1 MESIDQPMLVID
13 GGDNDGKTIPIGKTT
28 VRMGRLPDNDVVVNE
43 TGGSRNHAEIVGTDS
58 GYYLRDLNSTNGT
71 GVNRTRIGESEHLL
85 HDGDRIRLASCDV
98 SFVFRYFAASTL
110 EMTMI
115 KSPIEEGAEGSREAD
130 QDQGAPGE
138 GAQASSASELEVP
151 VESFEATVEPV
162 DEEIYEGTV
171 KLKVEAEGDIQQ
183 VVQFVQELRQNE
195 NVISGDGTGSAGTST
210 ASIPV
215 VRAEK
220 EESSEGL
227 RHLRPYSFA
236 QMILDAGV
244 LSAEQISKAQE
255 AAQRERE
262 PLGHI
267 LVRDGLVLSRDLA
280 TLTALHLGLPMVDLR
295 SETVELDAVRL
306 LPQDIA
312 RRYLVLPVR
321 QTGDRMTVAMTDPTD
336 LQTIQ
341 DITPRTGL
349 TIEPVIAPPEEHPA
363 CGGRANFADPGSPGP
378 SDGHPR
384 GTVGD
389 PTSNQVSHRRNPA

>member
-1 MESIDQPMLVID
+1 MNEDGMSPGDESV
-13 GGDNDGKTIPIGKTT
+13 T
-28 VRMGRLPDNDVVVNE
+28 
-43 TGGSRNHAEIVGTDS
+43 
-58 GYYLRDLNSTNGT
+58 
-71 GVNRTRIGESEHLL
+71 
-85 HDGDRIRLASCDV
+85 
-98 SFVFRYFAASTL
+98 
-110 EMTMI
+110 
-115 KSPIEEGAEGSREAD
+115 
-130 QDQGAPGE
+130 
-138 GAQASSASELEVP
+138 
-151 VESFEATVEPV
+151 
-162 DEEIYEGTV
+162 
-171 KLKVEAEGDIQQ
+171 
-183 VVQFVQELRQNE
+183 
-195 NVISGDGTGSAGTST
+195 SGDGTGSAATST

-215 VRAEK
+215 ASAEK

-227 RHLRPYSFA
+227 RRLRPYSFA

-341 DITPRTGL
+341 DITTRTGL
-349 TIEPVIAPPEEHPA
+349 TIEPVIATPEDIQENIEISYRAAEREAARDASGVGQANGRPSAEALRNTQPAEVVQTLLIQALQDRASDIHVEPSETRLRIRYRIDGILHEVMNLPPEMHPA
-363 CGGRANFADPGSPGP
+363 IISRLKIMSGMNIAERRRPQDGQLNFDTGGPLGRCTRRYLQYRRWRDGRTEAPGQSEIHTDQPRPVRDGRNCPG
-378 SDGHPR
+378 
-384 GTVGD
+384 
-389 PTSNQVSHRRNPA
+389 